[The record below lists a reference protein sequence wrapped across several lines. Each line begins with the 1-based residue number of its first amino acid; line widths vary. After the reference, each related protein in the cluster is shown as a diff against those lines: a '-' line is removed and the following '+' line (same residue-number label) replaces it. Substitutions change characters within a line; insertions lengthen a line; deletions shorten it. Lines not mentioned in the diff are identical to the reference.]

1 MMHNVLV
8 LCDHAKPP
16 PTLQTDQ
23 FDLLSINQYA
33 PDPNLRLEISNI
45 SHRLLQSLN
54 DVTRDLLDIA
64 AFVYYADNSI
74 RRGTDKDVFH
84 KQWVR
89 TFTFVAPVRKLEV
102 WQRQSVRA
110 TLIEMLEFL
119 TEDKF
124 EFIFTQRG
132 AIAEQLVFR
141 EISDALPYHPEADCV
156 VLFSGGMDSLAGAVH
171 LQAGGRKPILVSH
184 RSRPPLSSLQR
195 KLSASIR
202 QRFPLWEFPHLD
214 IWINRKGKEAA
225 ENSQR
230 SRSFLFLALGSLV
243 AYERGVDELVVCEN
257 GITTFNL
264 PRLGQTTGTLASRST
279 HPRFIHLFHQLVS
292 EVFGVD
298 FNIITPFLW
307 MTRAEV
313 MEILKQNSCADLL
326 PLSASC
332 NQSRRPKI
340 HPHCGTCS
348 QCVDRR
354 FAVMYTG
361 LDTLED
367 ELNGYEKDIFT
378 DELGEGQERTQA
390 CSIVQFALD
399 VRQRDVDSFCE
410 HYVEVFD
417 AVDSLPGDAEQ
428 VLQTIYKLHCRF
440 ADEVRDVMAKEHG
453 KNWER
458 IYNRELPDTCLL
470 MLTGS
475 AAPRRPDPIIA
486 QKAGELIQK
495 LRECPVS
502 ESKPLEDLCEEVL
515 IFLFCEDLPPEYALD
530 EPVSQSETD
539 QRYERRDLVFRNR
552 ATRGFWA
559 DAKRLYDAEGVIVD
573 AKNYGEKEIDG
584 GTVYSFSKYLKEHG
598 LGRLGFIVAREVPS
612 QTQAPASMNER
623 LASAIEQQKSLWR
636 DSPHRMII
644 LLGEED
650 LVKMLNMKISGQDP
664 TDLLSD
670 RIYTLKSRM

>member
-8 LCDHAKPP
+8 LCDHASPP

-23 FDLLSINQYA
+23 FDLLYINQYA
-33 PDPNLRLEISNI
+33 PGQNLRLEISNI
-45 SHRLLQSLN
+45 SHRLLKSLN
-54 DVTRDLLDIA
+54 DVARDLMDIA

-74 RRGTDKDVFH
+74 RRGTDKDVFN

-89 TFTFVAPVRKLEV
+89 TFAFVAPVRRLDV
-102 WQRQSVRA
+102 WRRQSVRA

-119 TEDKF
+119 TEDRF

-141 EISDALPYHPEADCV
+141 EIGDALPYHPEADCV
-156 VLFSGGMDSLAGAVH
+156 MLFSGGMDSLAGAVH
-171 LQAGGRKPILVSH
+171 LQADGRRPILVSH

-195 KLSASIR
+195 KLARSIR
-202 QRFPLWEFPHLD
+202 QRFPSWEFPHLD
-214 IWINRKGKEAA
+214 IWINRKGRGAV

-243 AYERGVDELVVCEN
+243 AYELGMNELVVCEN

-298 FNIITPFLW
+298 FNIKTPFLW
-307 MTRAEV
+307 MTRGEV
-313 MEILKQNSCADLL
+313 MGILKQNSCADFL

-332 NQSRRPKI
+332 NQSRRPTI

-361 LDTLED
+361 LDILED

-378 DELGEGQERTQA
+378 DGLDEGQERTQA
-390 CSIVQFALD
+390 WSIVQFALD
-399 VRQRDVDSFCE
+399 VRQRDMDSFCE

-417 AVDSLPGDAEQ
+417 AIDSLPGDAEQ
-428 VLQTIYKLHCRF
+428 ILQAIYKLHCRF

-458 IYNRELPDTCLL
+458 IYNHELSDTCLL
-470 MLTGS
+470 MLTGP
-475 AAPRRPDPIIA
+475 AAPRRSDPIIA
-486 QKAGELIQK
+486 QRAEELIQE

-515 IFLFCEDLPPEYALD
+515 IFLFCEDLPRERALD
-530 EPVSQSETD
+530 NPVPQSATD
-539 QRYERRDLVFRNR
+539 QRYEIRDLVFRNR
-552 ATRGFWA
+552 ATEGFWA
-559 DAKRLYDAEGVIVD
+559 EVKNLYDGEGIVVD
-573 AKNYGEKEIDG
+573 AKNYGSKEIDSNVVHG
-584 GTVYSFSKYLKEHG
+584 FSKYLKEYG
-598 LGRLGFIVAREVPS
+598 LGRLGIIAAREVPP
-612 QTQAPASMNER
+612 QTQAPASMNNR
-623 LASAIEQQKSLWR
+623 LASAIEAQKSQWR
-636 DSPHRMII
+636 DLPRRMII

-650 LVKMLNMKISGQDP
+650 LVQMLKMKASGQDP

-670 RIYTLKSRM
+670 RIFTLKSRM